1 MNFIK
6 TLAAAAAIAAVSAP
20 ALASIKQVNNGTSEL
35 FLAVGDANGSF
46 ILDTGV
52 TLDSLLTAPA
62 SFSRAVASAAWTSYT
77 AADTNL
83 FDGASNSTTG
93 TRWALFV
100 YDGSTLP
107 EFDAQRVITTLGK
120 GLTAANV
127 HIEAGTMNQSVAKTG
142 NVGQA
147 ANGTGT
153 HISVA
158 NGSSYNPKG
167 TPGYATAVDFFRFSD
182 ANTLIGNK
190 VGDSSALFLMQGDA
204 TDGADSTLPVIA
216 SQLGLTANFN
226 GTTLTVTAAV
236 PEPES
241 YALMVAGLAVVG
253 FVARRRRAA

>member
-1 MNFIK
+1 MKLK
-6 TLAAAAAIAAVSAP
+6 TIAALSALAAISAP
-20 ALASIKQVNNGTSEL
+20 ALATIKQVNNGTSEL
-35 FLAVGDANGSF
+35 FLAVGDQNGSY

-62 SFSRAVASAAWTSYT
+62 SFSRAVAGAAWTSYS

-100 YDGSTLP
+100 YDGSSLP
-107 EFDAQRVITTLGK
+107 DFDAQRVITTLGK
-120 GLTAANV
+120 GLTAASV

-153 HISVA
+153 HINTA
-158 NGSSYNPKG
+158 NGSSYNLKG
-167 TPGYATAVDFFRFSD
+167 TPGYASADLFRFSD
-182 ANTLIGNK
+182 ANTFIGNK
-190 VGDSSALFLMQGDA
+190 VGDSSKLFLLQGDA
-204 TDGADSTLPVIA
+204 TDGTDSTLPVIA

-253 FVARRRRAA
+253 FVARRRRAV

>member
-6 TLAAAAAIAAVSAP
+6 TLAAVAALAAISAP
-20 ALASIKQVNNGTSEL
+20 AMANIQQNNAGTSEL
-35 FLAVGDANGSF
+35 FLAVGDQNGSF

-52 TLDSLLTAPA
+52 TLNSLLTAPA
-62 SFSRAVASAAWTSYT
+62 SFSRAVAGAAWTSYS

-100 YDGSTLP
+100 YDGSTLS
-107 EFDAQRVITTLGK
+107 EFDKQRAITTLGK
-120 GLTAANV
+120 GLTAASV
-127 HIEAGTMNQSVAKTG
+127 TFDAGTMNGSVPGTG

-153 HISVA
+153 HISTL

-167 TPGYATAVDFFRFSD
+167 TPGYANASFFKFSN
-182 ANTLIGNK
+182 ANTFIGNK
-190 VGDSSALFLMQGDA
+190 VGDSSKLFLLQGDA
-204 TDGADSTLPVIA
+204 ADGSDPLLPVIA
-216 SQLGLTANFN
+216 TQLGLTASFD
-226 GTTLTVTAAV
+226 GTTLAVVTAAV

-241 YALMVAGLAVVG
+241 YALLAAGLAVVG
-253 FVARRRRAA
+253 FVARRRRAV